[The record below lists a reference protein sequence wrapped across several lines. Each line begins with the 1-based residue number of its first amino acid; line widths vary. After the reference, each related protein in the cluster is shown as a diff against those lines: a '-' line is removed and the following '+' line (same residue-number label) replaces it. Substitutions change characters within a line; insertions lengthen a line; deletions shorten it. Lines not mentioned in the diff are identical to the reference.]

1 MTVYLDTSALVRFF
15 TKDNLKKAKTVKE
28 LLEKEKKI
36 IIPEVVFPELEYV
49 LKKLYKAKKG
59 KIISAFK
66 FLISYPNIKINQS
79 IKKAVELF
87 ENTKLDMA
95 DCLIA
100 VYSSKGK
107 LASFDKKLLAAKGVK
122 PYW

>member
-1 MTVYLDTSALVRFF
+1 MTVYLDTSTLIRFF
-15 TKDNLKKAKTVKE
+15 TKDNLKKAKAVKN
-28 LLEKEKKI
+28 LLEKEKKV

-49 LKKLYKAKKG
+49 LRKLYKAKRE
-59 KIISAFK
+59 KITSAFK
-66 FLISYPNIKINQS
+66 FLISYPNIKANQS

-100 VYSSKGK
+100 VYSAKGK
-107 LASFDKKLLAAKGVK
+107 LASFDKNLLNAKGVK